1 MINFK
6 HIKDYKVTIAFAFF
20 VLVAFISN
28 IIYFN
33 RHDWEPV
40 NIPITKLGSNIEATF
55 KADLDGLY
63 FISIIV
69 HPIKNFDYWNC
80 VLNSTIE
87 ADNCKSKHGYI
98 TAKWNVINIS
108 GKNAEIIKRGN
119 TVVEGNYSS
128 HHLTSFNAHDNVIYK
143 VNFVLQGPEKTII
156 DTQPRVKIGVDSDKY
171 KESYIVSLFL
181 SFIAIGL
188 ALATIISYFIETRKI
203 DRNPNISFDTD
214 AASLRR

>member
-1 MINFK
+1 MKNFK
-6 HIKDYKVTIAFAFF
+6 HIKYKVTIAFAFF

-40 NIPITKLGSNIEATF
+40 DIPITTLDSNIEATF

-63 FISIIV
+63 FISMIV

-80 VLNSTIE
+80 VLNSTRE
-87 ADNCKSKHGYI
+87 SGNCKSGHGYI
-98 TAKWNVINIS
+98 TAQWNVRSIS
-108 GKNAEIIKRGN
+108 GENVEIIKRGN
-119 TVVEGNYSS
+119 KVVEGNYSS
-128 HHLTSFNAHDNVIYK
+128 HYLTSFNAQNTVSYK
-143 VNFVLQGPEKTII
+143 VNFILQGPKSTIL
-156 DTQPRVKIGVDSDKY
+156 DTQPRMKIEVDSDKY

-188 ALATIISYFIETRKI
+188 ALATIISYFIESRKI
-203 DRNPNISFDTD
+203 DRNSNISFHTD
-214 AASLRR
+214 AASPRR